1 MFSEV
6 FFTGLYSSL
15 IGFLLAMGAQ
25 CYKSKCSEVKI
36 CCITIHRDVAGEEQL
51 TDNHHLTLYNQII
64 IYKSNLASLYACI
77 CFSLNL
83 LICSK

>member
-25 CYKSKCSEVKI
+25 CYKSKCREVSF
-36 CCITIHRDVAGEEQL
+36 CCIKIIRDVEGEEQL
-51 TDNHHLTLYNQII
+51 DN
-64 IYKSNLASLYACI
+64 ASRQNPL
-77 CFSLNL
+77 SSQSVDRPL
-83 LICSK
+83 

>member
-25 CYKSKCSEVKI
+25 CYRSKCREVKF
-36 CCITIHRDVAGEEQL
+36 CCIRIIRDVEGEEELDVQQRQPHNPIQSQNGL
-51 TDNHHLTLYNQII
+51 
-64 IYKSNLASLYACI
+64 
-77 CFSLNL
+77 
-83 LICSK
+83 

>member
-25 CYKSKCSEVKI
+25 CYKSKCKEVSF
-36 CCITIHRDVAGEEQL
+36 CCIKVIRDTTAEEELDIQRSENPI
-51 TDNHHLTLYNQII
+51 TTQ
-64 IYKSNLASLYACI
+64 SLDRPNER
-77 CFSLNL
+77 L
-83 LICSK
+83 

>member
-25 CYKSKCSEVKI
+25 CYKSKCKEVSF
-36 CCITIHRDVAGEEQL
+36 CCIKVIRDTTAEEELDIQRSQ
-51 TDNHHLTLYNQII
+51 NPISSQ
-64 IYKSNLASLYACI
+64 SLDRPNERR
-77 CFSLNL
+77 L
-83 LICSK
+83 

>member
-15 IGFLLAMGAQ
+15 IGFLLAIGAQ

-36 CCITIHRDVAGEEQL
+36 CCIKITRDVQGEEQIDRQPPPNPL
-51 TDNHHLTLYNQII
+51 Q
-64 IYKSNLASLYACI
+64 SNNAL
-77 CFSLNL
+77 
-83 LICSK
+83 

>member
-25 CYKSKCSEVKI
+25 CYKSKCKEVNF
-36 CCITIHRDVAGEEQL
+36 CCIKIIRDVEGEEQI
-51 TDNHHLTLYNQII
+51 DNNATRQNPLSSQ
-64 IYKSNLASLYACI
+64 SLDRP
-77 CFSLNL
+77 L
-83 LICSK
+83 